1 MISRIS
7 ILIPSK
13 GVFKDKLM
21 TTLGEFLGLVDVDG
35 ERLDAKDDGG
45 DHDEDHI
52 EKDVE
57 NYFNENS
64 SSLFCAQLK
73 RGL

>member
-1 MISRIS
+1 
-7 ILIPSK
+7 
-13 GVFKDKLM
+13 M

-35 ERLDAKDDGG
+35 ERLDTKDDGG

-52 EKDVE
+52 EKDDE